1 MEEKIC
7 FALSYALANKEPI
20 LGKKK
25 SVNTKVK
32 TLFGYMVP
40 WAGVEPARSFERG
53 ILSPLRLPI
62 SPPRQINL
70 ISRSLYIK
78 MKKTLQFFM
87 FSIGILVT
95 YLNCST

>member
-1 MEEKIC
+1 
-7 FALSYALANKEPI
+7 
-20 LGKKK
+20 
-25 SVNTKVK
+25 
-32 TLFGYMVP
+32 MVP

-78 MKKTLQFFM
+78 LKKTLHFFM
-87 FSIGILVT
+87 FLSEILVT
-95 YLNCST
+95 YLNFST